1 MATSGNVQYPKM
13 DRKQSV
19 QRHMS
24 KQCVRSQVACV
35 SIDFKF
41 RKDTS

>member
-1 MATSGNVQYPKM
+1 MATTWNVQHLKI

-35 SIDFKF
+35 SKDFKLCE
-41 RKDTS
+41 DTS